1 MPDSGGHVDI
11 PLRGIALNL
20 TAGVIFCV
28 ADTIAKKLAVDVA
41 IVQITW
47 TRYMVFTGMAFVL
60 TTQVSGA
67 SFRVRSPRLQIARAL
82 CLVCSSLLFVLG
94 IRDVGLAEA
103 TTIGFIGPILVT
115 FLSIPLLGEKVDARR
130 WCALAAGMLGVL
142 VVLRPGTGTFHPEG
156 LYRVASALFWSVGVI
171 LTRRMTKTERAE
183 TTMFWSAATGLIVLT
198 AIVPFHFTAPTAMQL
213 TMSVAQGVF
222 SSVGQWMVIISIR
235 FTPVST
241 LAPYSYM
248 SLLWMT
254 VAGFLVFGVLPDQ
267 WTLVGA
273 GTIVASGL
281 YSANRERRRWRNGF
295 RKKLQERP

>member
-1 MPDSGGHVDI
+1 MSGHVDI

-20 TAGVIFCV
+20 SAGIIFCV
-28 ADTIAKKLAVDVA
+28 ADAIAKKLAVDVA
-41 IVQITW
+41 IVQIAW
-47 TRYMVFTGMAFVL
+47 TRYIVFAAMAFLL
-60 TTQVSGA
+60 TTQIPGA
-67 SFRVRSPRLQIARAL
+67 SFRVRAPKLQIARGL

-115 FLSIPLLGEKVDARR
+115 FLSIPLLGERVDASR
-130 WCALAAGMLGVL
+130 WCALAAGMFGVL
-142 VVLRPGTGTFHPEG
+142 VVLRPGSGTFHPEG

-171 LTRRMTKTERAE
+171 LTRRMTATERAE
-183 TTMFWSAATGLIVLT
+183 TTMFWSAVTGLIVLT
-198 AIVPFHFTAPTAMQL
+198 GIIPFYYVQPTALQL
-213 TMSVAQGVF
+213 SMSVAQGVL
-222 SSVGQWMVIISIR
+222 SSLGQWMVILSLR

-254 VAGFLVFGVLPDQ
+254 IAGFLAFGVLPDQ

-273 GTIVASGL
+273 AIIVASGL
-281 YSANRERRRWRNGF
+281 YTANRERRRR
-295 RKKLQERP
+295 

>member
-1 MPDSGGHVDI
+1 MSGHVDQ
-11 PLRGIALNL
+11 PMRGIALNL
-20 TAGVIFCV
+20 GAGIIFCV
-28 ADTIAKKLAVDVA
+28 ADTFAKKLATDVA

-47 TRYMVFTGMAFVL
+47 TRYVVFAAMALAL
-60 TTQVSGA
+60 TTQVRGI
-67 SFRVRSPRLQIARAL
+67 SFRVRAPRLQIVRGL

-130 WCALAAGMLGVL
+130 WCALGAGMLGVL

-171 LTRRMTKTERAE
+171 LTRRMTATERAE
-183 TTMFWSAATGLIVLT
+183 TTMFWSAVVGLVVLT
-198 AIVPFHFTAPTAMQL
+198 AMIPFHYVRPTALQL
-213 TMSVAQGVF
+213 GLSVAQGVL
-222 SSVGQWMVIISIR
+222 SSMGQWMAILSLR

-248 SLLWMT
+248 SLMWMSI
-254 VAGFLVFGVLPDQ
+254 AGFLAFGVLPDQ
-267 WTLVGA
+267 WTLIGA
-273 GTIVASGL
+273 GVIVASGL
-281 YSANRERRRWRNGF
+281 YSANRERRRR
-295 RKKLQERP
+295 